1 MVWKNCEY
9 DRFGHVHCVA
19 ILKRHDRA
27 IIPVEIIKAFVDGG
41 VETYATGPGKIYSPF
56 QFGISWR
63 NGNRWESA

>member
-1 MVWKNCEY
+1 
-9 DRFGHVHCVA
+9 
-19 ILKRHDRA
+19 LKRHDRA